1 MASSFPDAGKKKKSS
16 HYAVTINQIILT
28 DFFSFLFI
36 NIIFLD
42 FHGIDLCPMFPNSIK
57 PSNARFIQHNMLET
71 LPFADN
77 SLDYIHMR
85 VMLCNLTQAQLIRL
99 LAETNRILK
108 PLGFVEIVD
117 VEYRIQRPGP
127 IADQLLNQKCKFWSQ
142 LMFIINPLG
151 FV

>member
-1 MASSFPDAGKKKKSS
+1 
-16 HYAVTINQIILT
+16 
-28 DFFSFLFI
+28 
-36 NIIFLD
+36 
-42 FHGIDLCPMFPNSIK
+42 MFPNSIK

-99 LAETNRILK
+99 LAETNRVLK
-108 PLGFVEIVD
+108 PLGYIEIVD

-127 IADQLLNQKCKFWSQ
+127 IADQLLNQKCKLQF
-142 LMFIINPLG
+142 LFPAFFIYYPVG
-151 FV
+151 FA